1 MPQGMSSTQG
11 VKHMQYIHGI
21 RMATCG
27 LVLALLTACAPKS
40 YTVRHPAPSDIVFG
54 NPPVAAPLTLVDA
67 RPDGERVFSSG
78 ILPAELMVDGTA
90 LEPAAYLARNLQAE
104 LTARGVPAKVTLGGD
119 ATPALKL
126 RTFRVQNHRA
136 NGFSPFVTLTF
147 LSGDLATPSGP
158 QRLGVF
164 VKRGKVPVWS
174 FDEVIDPTYND
185 PLAILTKEIAAKLNM
200 ALIGQVVSNE
210 QVNALVASIN
220 KDGARADAY
229 LDVYQLGFSNNTIA
243 IPELV
248 KLTSHAGEYVR
259 LAALSSLGILKANDQ
274 FDFLATRYE
283 TKDGLWQDRAM
294 ALKAIGDM
302 DTPQSR
308 AYLQKELAKFENG
321 KEREALWIKEV
332 ILLYL

>member
-1 MPQGMSSTQG
+1 
-11 VKHMQYIHGI
+11 MQILTNA
-21 RMATCG
+21 MKVAAG
-27 LVLALLTACAPKS
+27 LVVTLALLSGCAINMPVPIKDPVPSKVS
-40 YTVRHPAPSDIVFG
+40 YTSEGSPAPVALSFKNDQTEEDKAQILSGRIPMKLVYQGQPFDSVPWIAQHTVKEMASRG
-54 NPPVAAPLTLVDA
+54 LPVTLVADDA
-67 RPDGERVFSSG
+67 NS
-78 ILPAELMVDGTA
+78 
-90 LEPAAYLARNLQAE
+90 
-104 LTARGVPAKVTLGGD
+104 
-119 ATPALKL
+119 TPVLIK
-126 RTFRVQNHRA
+126 RMHIENHRVS
-136 NGFSPFVTLTF
+136 GFSPFVTFTSLRA
-147 LSGDLATPSGP
+147 DVITPRGP
-158 QRLGVF
+158 QRITAYI
-164 VKRGKVPVWS
+164 KRGKVPVWS